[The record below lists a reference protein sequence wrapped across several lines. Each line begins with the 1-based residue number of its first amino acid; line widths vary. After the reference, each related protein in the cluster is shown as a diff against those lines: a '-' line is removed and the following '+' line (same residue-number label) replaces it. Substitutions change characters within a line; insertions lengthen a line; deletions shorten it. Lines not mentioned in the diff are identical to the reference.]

1 MAVRIR
7 TRAELVSTLDNVVY
21 RMKSAGERFDQ
32 GKLLEAKALAVQIRA
47 LLHDTEKSH
56 ALINE
61 LGLQRDLTWVDTAGV
76 VDPKSTSA
84 AACLTLMKIRSGRG
98 SHATYVPKL
107 ELYPPAPI
115 RTRDGGRIDR
125 GSRIPF
131 DHWWTNPVVKDC
143 DGLMFSRRQL
153 VLAMA
158 RHGSEDDDVQTVAA
172 YDSLIASQSLGWVV
186 SGENDWAP
194 TSLESNPVMASV
206 RQISYEVLQ
215 SIKEQR
221 DVIDAVIAA

>member
-1 MAVRIR
+1 M
-7 TRAELVSTLDNVVY
+7 
-21 RMKSAGERFDQ
+21 
-32 GKLLEAKALAVQIRA
+32 
-47 LLHDTEKSH
+47 
-56 ALINE
+56 
-61 LGLQRDLTWVDTAGV
+61 
-76 VDPKSTSA
+76 
-84 AACLTLMKIRSGRG
+84 
-98 SHATYVPKL
+98 
-107 ELYPPAPI
+107 
-115 RTRDGGRIDR
+115 
-125 GSRIPF
+125 
-131 DHWWTNPVVKDC
+131 KDC

-186 SGENDWAP
+186 SSENDWES